1 MHGFSRRIF
10 KDGTSVST
18 AVARRTRLEPPNPE
32 PWLWL
37 GLALDVVIWVVVTFG
52 TSVYDSLRL
61 LGPLLQASTGLAV
74 LLFGAIVYIRV
85 YDYVNRKAEKRQLRQ
100 EYALSRVKDIYV
112 PLWDETAALIESA
125 ERFEWADMR
134 YGDAE
139 RQELWKRGFERMMKG
154 PLRLFVDDKLRGL
167 LSTFHSTLPVYNR
180 AWSAAR
186 TDLYGQSRIA
196 VREMTGQPEGDS
208 PTSDLANL
216 LMTTDRF
223 VWGATDLGEDGVRN
237 THGRFREIFSRI
249 PGMKPDNAESALDK
263 LVARL
268 RSLDS
273 AEAMRQA
280 SRTSVAA
287 GELAI
292 KRLEQIVPD
301 PTSVVLEFES

>member
-1 MHGFSRRIF
+1 
-10 KDGTSVST
+10 
-18 AVARRTRLEPPNPE
+18 
-32 PWLWL
+32 
-37 GLALDVVIWVVVTFG
+37 
-52 TSVYDSLRL
+52 
-61 LGPLLQASTGLAV
+61 
-74 LLFGAIVYIRV
+74 
-85 YDYVNRKAEKRQLRQ
+85 
-100 EYALSRVKDIYV
+100 
-112 PLWDETAALIESA
+112 
-125 ERFEWADMR
+125 
-134 YGDAE
+134 
-139 RQELWKRGFERMMKG
+139 
-154 PLRLFVDDKLRGL
+154 
-167 LSTFHSTLPVYNR
+167 
-180 AWSAAR
+180 
-186 TDLYGQSRIA
+186 
-196 VREMTGQPEGDS
+196 MTGQPEGDS

-273 AEAMRQA
+273 AEAMRQG

-292 KRLEQIVPD
+292 KRLEQIVRD

>member
-37 GLALDVVIWVVVTFG
+37 GLALDVVVWVVVTFG
-52 TSVYDSLRL
+52 APVYDSLRPF
-61 LGPLLQASTGLAV
+61 GPLLPASTGLAV

-100 EYALSRVKDIYV
+100 EYALTRVKDIYV
-112 PLWDETAALIESA
+112 PLWEETAALIESA
-125 ERFEWADMR
+125 GRYEWAEMR

-139 RQELWKRGFERMMKG
+139 RQEIWKRGYERMMKG
-154 PLRLFVDDKLRGL
+154 PLRLFVDDKLRDL
-167 LSTFHSTLPVYNR
+167 MSTFHSTLPDYNR

-186 TDLYGQSRIA
+186 TDLYSQSRIA
-196 VREMTGQPEGDS
+196 AREMTGQPEGDS
-208 PTSDLANL
+208 PTSDIANL
-216 LMTTDRF
+216 LMTTNRF
-223 VWGATDLGEDGVRN
+223 VWGAMDLGEDGVRN
-237 THGRFREIFSRI
+237 TRDRFREMYLRI
-249 PGMKPDNAESALDK
+249 PGVTPSESDSALDK

-268 RSLDS
+268 RALDS
-273 AEAMRQA
+273 AETMRQA
-280 SRTSVAA
+280 SRASVAA

-292 KRLEQIVPD
+292 KRLEEIVRD